1 MNTRRPMPTR
11 ANPPGRRLLIALLA
25 CLALLGAS
33 PGLLAQAA
41 TAAMTRVLIESS
53 DGSAVWNTVGVSG
66 NIVAASYRALVDSI
80 EYKLLNSRGHEI
92 D

>member
-1 MNTRRPMPTR
+1 
-11 ANPPGRRLLIALLA
+11 
-25 CLALLGAS
+25 
-33 PGLLAQAA
+33 
-41 TAAMTRVLIESS
+41 MTRVLIESS